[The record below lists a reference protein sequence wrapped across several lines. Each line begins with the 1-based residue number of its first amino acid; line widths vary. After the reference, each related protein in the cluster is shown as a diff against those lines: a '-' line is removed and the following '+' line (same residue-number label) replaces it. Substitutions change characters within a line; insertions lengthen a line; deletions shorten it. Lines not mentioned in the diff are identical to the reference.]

1 MILINCLVSFC
12 SSSIFNINL
21 LAQFSSFCR
30 LLRSVE
36 APRAVCGRRRC
47 NTDGCFFDDHF
58 CHLDCSSLSFSSCSG
73 CLDSKLCTDKCT
85 VDTCRQLPSC
95 LLFGFLSANNR
106 SAVPKTDCIFIHA
119 LFFRMTYFCHWF
131 QVFTRCTV
139 YLSVLLPAGICLAMM
154 LLSTGKKDQNQ
165 THNQGS
171 AFKIP
176 I

>member
-1 MILINCLVSFC
+1 MIT
-12 SSSIFNINL
+12 
-21 LAQFSSFCR
+21 
-30 LLRSVE
+30 SVICNTDHLMITS
-36 APRAVCGRRRC
+36 VIC
-47 NTDGCFFDDHF
+47 NTDGCSFDDHF
-58 CHLDCSSLSFSSCSG
+58 CHLDCSCPSFSPCPG

-106 SAVPKTDCIFIHA
+106 SVPKTDCIFIHA
-119 LFFRMTYFCHWF
+119 LFFWMTYFCHWL

-154 LLSTGKKDQNQ
+154 LLSTGKRNQNQ

-176 I
+176 VWPYVKLNEKADSVGLCLSLS